1 MSAFGVGPGCVRACG
16 ELPDFALLVDPPIN
30 NSVKFAVA
38 ANEGG
43 NRTFVADARFQCVSG
58 EN

>member
-38 ANEGG
+38 ANDRKVGG
-43 NRTFVADARFQCVSG
+43 FSMRALT
-58 EN
+58 